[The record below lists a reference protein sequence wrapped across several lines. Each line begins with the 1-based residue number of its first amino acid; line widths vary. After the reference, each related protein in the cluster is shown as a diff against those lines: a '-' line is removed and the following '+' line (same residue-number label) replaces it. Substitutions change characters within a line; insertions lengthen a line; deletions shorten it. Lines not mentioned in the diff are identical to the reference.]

1 MEGRVYTR
9 EKMRRKSGHEEKTG
23 KSKGM
28 HGKKEMQGE
37 HIGGYREKRTG
48 KYKVLGMQRG
58 NEERMTRT
66 HGSMAGMGRK
76 QRRNKETQTM
86 KTKGKQRKSGGN
98 EGLQE
103 VM

>member
-9 EKMRRKSGHEEKTG
+9 EKMRRTSGHEEKSG
-23 KSKGM
+23 ESNGM
-28 HGKKEMQGE
+28 HGKRKTQGE
-37 HIGGYREKRTG
+37 NLGGYREKRTG
-48 KYKVLGMQRG
+48 KYKVLGIQRG

-76 QRRNKETQTM
+76 QTRNKETHTM
-86 KTKGKQRKSGGN
+86 KTKGNQRKSGGN
-98 EGLQE
+98 KGLQE